1 MDTAVNNEGDQ
12 RDIAMAATQKTQQHS
27 SESSHI
33 SEVPGQQVTYG
44 SRIDDVTVRST
55 SDAVDPETLPGKH
68 SPVDSFPQQNTDG
81 IIKNIPI
88 DTGNGAYFTNEDNSC
103 SGDPDLSHT
112 TAQLINIEAFA
123 DHATKCAGKH
133 ITQIAESN
141 RTKLQELL

>member
-12 RDIAMAATQKTQQHS
+12 RDIAIAATQSQKTQQHS

-33 SEVPGQQVTYG
+33 SEVPGQQVTSG
-44 SRIDDVTVRST
+44 SRIDDAPVRST

-81 IIKNIPI
+81 IPEDI
-88 DTGNGAYFTNEDNSC
+88 GNGADVTNEDNSC
-103 SGDPDLSHT
+103 SGDPALSHT